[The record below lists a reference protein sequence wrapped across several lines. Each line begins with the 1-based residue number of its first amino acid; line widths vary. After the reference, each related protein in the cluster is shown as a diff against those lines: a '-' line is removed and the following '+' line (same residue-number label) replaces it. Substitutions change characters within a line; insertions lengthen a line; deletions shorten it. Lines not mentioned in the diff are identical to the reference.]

1 MNHTD
6 LLSLKTNL
14 RAAISRSETIERL
27 WATCHKII
35 TEMNYD
41 YFLYQIQHPTPFT
54 NPKTYTYGN
63 YPFDTSRLLTN
74 KIPHRTTGHF
84 KVSPEHQETSTQT
97 QKQETTV
104 TINANDSIF
113 LITQSTKKTE
123 GTLVHFL
130 LARRNHKIDHLELKS
145 TRTLIK
151 AMTDGIHNRLFE
163 LNNPTP
169 QKTTLSSREKE
180 ILLWGADGKTSE
192 EIAII
197 LGLSQDSINFH
208 HKAIQRKLGTT
219 NRAQAIAH
227 AIVKNY
233 I

>member
-84 KVSPEHQETSTQT
+84 QVSPEHQETSTQT

-104 TINANDSIF
+104 TINVNDSIF

-169 QKTTLSSREKE
+169 QKATLSSREKE
-180 ILLWGADGKTSE
+180 ILLWGGRWKNLRRDRNNPRTLTRLYKFPPQSNTKKTRHNQQS
-192 EIAII
+192 A
-197 LGLSQDSINFH
+197 SHCSCNS
-208 HKAIQRKLGTT
+208 
-219 NRAQAIAH
+219 
-227 AIVKNY
+227 
-233 I
+233 